1 MIRFSSNGIML
12 YHSHPMATTIVC
24 ITYDIARTD
33 GQMLHHAAERRMIAL
48 RLPQQL
54 RQLRH
59 VDRNPSSLF
68 FREEFRRRSPMA

>member
-54 RQLRH
+54 RQLR
-59 VDRNPSSLF
+59 NNSGSLAMF
-68 FREEFRRRSPMA
+68 AAIRRPRRG